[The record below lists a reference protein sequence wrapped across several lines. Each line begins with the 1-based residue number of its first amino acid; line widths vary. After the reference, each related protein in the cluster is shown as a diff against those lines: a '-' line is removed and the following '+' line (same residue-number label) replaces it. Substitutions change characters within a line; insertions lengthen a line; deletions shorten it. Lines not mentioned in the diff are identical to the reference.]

1 MSRDDRSHVQ
11 TRAGSTRPEARHPQA
26 EARPSPPTG
35 SELRDPLVTGMPA
48 DGARHAASPVAG
60 MHLADLQRSA
70 GNRAVSSLLLADP
83 RLHRRVIQRFPT
95 ASPDVV
101 DPVGDAAIGANLGI
115 AERDLAAAGFLAGQL
130 SQARAAAGTVRTADP
145 ALTPAVLIEK
155 VWRLPAAST
164 DVPKDLRT
172 RYAAVRQKTTQ
183 QLTQLYAPLV
193 AGAAVTSYLATP
205 SVRAALQTIVDGL
218 HASSP
223 SFEVFATAED
233 LWEHWLRLAPAE
245 SLGNGGGSDQRK
257 PLRAALDS
265 MAESWADTFS
275 GFTHGQHQ
283 RPAAITPQADPAADE
298 IAAVAG
304 AIRARP
310 TWVGE
315 SDMAGIATTVADTL
329 KRPVADVRAALPRWL
344 IHAERDLIGSVGLTK
359 PSPAVWA
366 YARSMYASTLDLPV
380 WRYYDERIVNF
391 DLFGNKMWGKQ
402 GGVNRDVLPT
412 LRLVEQEA
420 TRMAGVQ
427 TVAALKFAAAEWG
440 GFRFEP
446 QKADLAN
453 KRHVSY
459 HATGLAIDFRV
470 QTNNV
475 ITGPATELLDAIAT
489 QGGSA
494 FTTRSIAKADT
505 PTSAAQT
512 NWANEVQAHLR
523 RRDELQ
529 AQVTALTPATAPAG
543 GGSAGA
549 TGTAAAGA
557 GAAGATGGSAGAE
570 GKDAA
575 GSSGTGGDAGTDA
588 TPATDATGTAATP
601 VPANPELVK
610 AQGLLAAEEAW
621 LAKVGQ
627 QSSATTLGTS
637 GETIRTHLE
646 AVESAFQASFR
657 QHFGDRPV
665 APEHETPADKTARL
679 NGRRDALAK
688 GWPAMRDDIR
698 QKLAPDALKAFDA
711 QFPEKPAPVT
721 VLQTL
726 DPFLDQGLTDQ
737 PSWMVGAF
745 TSLGWRWGGGWHDP
759 LDAMHFDFMGTIDGV
774 RN

>member
-1 MSRDDRSHVQ
+1 MQ

-505 PTSAAQT
+505 PTSAAPDQLGERGPGPPP
-512 NWANEVQAHLR
+512 APRRLR
-523 RRDELQ
+523 RRS
-529 AQVTALTPATAPAG
+529 PASPG
-543 GGSAGA
+543 DSPGRHSGVGRCHGNGRRRSRRCWGDRRVGGSRGQ
-549 TGTAAAGA
+549 GCV
-557 GAAGATGGSAGAE
+557 
-570 GKDAA
+570 
-575 GSSGTGGDAGTDA
+575 GSSGTGGDTGTDA
-588 TPATDATGTAATP
+588 TPRPMRRARRPPRCRPTR
-601 VPANPELVK
+601 
-610 AQGLLAAEEAW
+610 
-621 LAKVGQ
+621 
-627 QSSATTLGTS
+627 SS
-637 GETIRTHLE
+637 
-646 AVESAFQASFR
+646 
-657 QHFGDRPV
+657 RPR
-665 APEHETPADKTARL
+665 ACSP
-679 NGRRDALAK
+679 RRRR
-688 GWPAMRDDIR
+688 GWPRSVSRAARR
-698 QKLAPDALKAFDA
+698 PSAPAARRS
-711 QFPEKPAPVT
+711 
-721 VLQTL
+721 
-726 DPFLDQGLTDQ
+726 GR
-737 PSWMVGAF
+737 
-745 TSLGWRWGGGWHDP
+745 TSRESNQRSRRRS
-759 LDAMHFDFMGTIDGV
+759 ASTSAID
-774 RN
+774 R